1 MTKTKEPKYMN
12 IPVKPDVYEKVR
24 LISDANDR
32 GLGAQVA
39 HWVGQELPE
48 CDHEK
53 TPVEIEYFPSNDI
66 LPGTLLRR
74 TGYFCATC
82 TRVYARVTPSAD
94 PTPDKAVKKGEG
106 Q

>member
-1 MTKTKEPKYMN
+1 MTKIKYEPKYMN
-12 IPVKPDVYEKVR
+12 IPVKPDVYAKVR

-39 HWVGQELPE
+39 HWADQELPE

-53 TPVEIEYFPSNDI
+53 TPVEIEYFPASTSRSAP
-66 LPGTLLRR
+66 LSTPSKR

-82 TRVYARVTPSAD
+82 KRVYAQVT
-94 PTPDKAVKKGEG
+94 